1 MAADVDKVNLK
12 SCEAYVPLKEIFG
25 PGWVAALAG
34 ALSHT
39 PKGCG
44 FDSQSGHMPRLWVR
58 SLVGACTGGTHTDV
72 SLYLLLSLSSFLSKI
87 NKHILR

>member
-44 FDSQSGHMPRLWVR
+44 FGPWLGHVQEALTLMFL
-58 SLVGACTGGTHTDV
+58 SI
-72 SLYLLLSLSSFLSKI
+72 SFSLSRPFSLKSI
-87 NKHILR
+87 SISSGED